1 MLHRN
6 FISHVLA
13 FIYDHYPYC
22 IPDDTLVVQT
32 SSQQKLWY
40 SHLESR
46 VSKVIYDVWTGMIYK
61 KQAFDLTLNHLKF
74 GFPINNCVP

>member
-1 MLHRN
+1 MHAERVQYGTVSSISTSRTTMLHRN
-6 FISHVLA
+6 LISHVLA

-46 VSKVIYDVWTGMIYK
+46 VSRVIDDV
-61 KQAFDLTLNHLKF
+61 
-74 GFPINNCVP
+74 